1 MKEKSC
7 FFDETVV
14 DCQLFDTSAVLSVDK
29 TGYTAVKQIYLCRAQ
44 GGERHG
50 FTMEKTKKILNRIF
64 IDGLS
69 GMALGLFSTLIIGTI
84 IAQIGTL
91 IGGPIGGYLKAIS
104 NVAKTLTGAGIGV
117 GVACKF
123 KEGPLVTVS
132 AAVAG
137 MIGAFPAAP
146 ETITLGA
153 PGEPLGAFVAAYVAI
168 EIGRLVAGK
177 TKVDIL
183 VTPLLSICAGA
194 AVGLIV
200 GPYITDFMKWLGGLV
215 NVNVEQSPIFG
226 GIIVSVLMGMIL
238 TLPISSAAIGI
249 SMGLTGLAAGA
260 ATIGCCCQMVG
271 FAVASYREN
280 KVGGLIAQGVGTSM
294 LQIPNIVRKP
304 IIWLPAILSSA
315 ILGPVASAV
324 LHMVSTPVG
333 SGMGSAGFVGQIAAF
348 GAMTEAGMSTWM
360 ALLQIIIMHFVLPA
374 LLTLGISE
382 FMRKKGWIKDG
393 DMSLD
398 V

>member
-1 MKEKSC
+1 MTSQLTRQWTRHLFTLHC
-7 FFDETVV
+7 FDSQIKYPRGKREGKGKVV
-14 DCQLFDTSAVLSVDK
+14 C
-29 TGYTAVKQIYLCRAQ
+29 
-44 GGERHG
+44 
-50 FTMEKTKKILNRIF
+50 MEKTKKILNRIF

-91 IGGPIGGYLKAIS
+91 IGGPVGSYLKAIS

-146 ETITLGA
+146 EAITLGA

-168 EIGRLVAGK
+168 EVGHLVAGK

-183 VTPLLSICAGA
+183 VTPLISICAGA
-194 AVGLIV
+194 AIGLFV

-294 LQIPNIVRKP
+294 LQIPNIVRRP
-304 IIWLPAILSSA
+304 IIWIPAIVSSA

-360 ALLQIIIMHFVLPA
+360 ALLQIAIMHFILPA
-374 LLTLGISE
+374 LLTLGVSE
-382 FMRKKGWIKDG
+382 FMRKKGWIREG
-393 DMSLD
+393 DMALK